1 MSQKDLLDEQ
11 AYSLI
16 MQDHQLS
23 SAQAKLGQVDNVTNQ
38 LNIDLA
44 QMLNETDQIIAES
57 QNLLENLD
65 QDFLEIVLDADDE
78 VFFIVDDDPEP
89 ISTLNETTL
98 STQKYSTL
106 SLLDTPEFSNDLTW
120 DEYQKSLR
128 AFQKQSNIIISEDP
142 FKDLMSASQKIALQK
157 RIKEEFSIKN
167 AHCDQYD
174 YMIAATSGLIGGLID
189 ILFVGMPGQSPL
201 GNLTDEATN
210 KSVQLFAK
218 MNGWQGANSDK
229 DPTRSAIGFLE
240 RNFKVNYDQRY
251 GADVEHFFKMST
263 KNHHIKNL
271 AHSPD
276 LCGLFFSLLDQ
287 FQSTATFVG
296 IFDVL
301 NDDGIKIG
309 ESSKLIRINTETF
322 ELQGTNLISKIYCGF
337 INWLG
342 HLFSD
347 VAGSSGASTRGSG
360 IPIPFYSLLQF
371 ADFGSFGQHRQSFA
385 TLAVRA
391 FEAGYDFRHGMA
403 MAIPVV
409 ITELLTRFMWS
420 FKQRIYHQ
428 KAWLDCIPNGNVP
441 ELRRM
446 LLVSHGTLCL
456 MDGMDAALKSA
467 GQPIQFLLRT
477 NLIGWTKFS
486 MLALKEVHAIFNEG
500 KLDLDAVD
508 QYLEREFKNFKQG
521 RY

>member
-1 MSQKDLLDEQ
+1 MSTKEFLDGQ

-23 SAQAKLGQVDNVTNQ
+23 SAQAKLGQVDNITNH

-44 QMLNETDQIIAES
+44 QMLNETDQIIEES
-57 QNLLENLD
+57 QYSLESLD
-65 QDFLEIVLDADDE
+65 QAFLEIVLETNNEA
-78 VFFIVDDDPEP
+78 FFIVDEAPDL
-89 ISTLNETTL
+89 TLIPNETIP

-106 SLLDTPEFSNDLTW
+106 SMLDTPEFSKDLTW
-120 DEYQKSLR
+120 DEYQANLKI
-128 AFQKQSNIIISEDP
+128 FQTRSNITTSEDP
-142 FKDLMSASQKIALQK
+142 FKDLMSSSQKIALQK

-167 AHCDQYD
+167 AQCDQYD
-174 YMIAATSGLIGGLID
+174 YMIAGTSGFIGGLID
-189 ILFVGMPGQSPL
+189 ILFVGMPGQSTL
-201 GNLTDEATN
+201 GKLTDDATN

-218 MNGWQGANSDK
+218 MNGWKGANTGK
-229 DPTRSAIGFLE
+229 DPTSSAIGFLE

-276 LCGLFFSLLDQ
+276 LCGLFFSILDQ
-287 FQSTATFVG
+287 FQDTATFAG
-296 IFDVL
+296 IFDVF

-322 ELQGTNLISKIYCGF
+322 ELKGTNLISKIYCGF

-347 VAGSSGASTRGSG
+347 VAGSSGSSTRGSG

-371 ADFGSFGQHRQSFA
+371 VDFGSFGQHRQSFA
-385 TLAVRA
+385 TLAVRT
-391 FEAGYDFRHGMA
+391 FEAGYDFRHGIA
-403 MAIPVV
+403 MAIPVI

-420 FKQRIYHQ
+420 FKQKIYHQ

-456 MDGMDAALKSA
+456 MDGIDAAAKSA
-467 GQPIQFLLRT
+467 GEPVQFLLRA
-477 NLIGWTKFS
+477 NFIGWTRLS
-486 MLALKEVHAIFNEG
+486 MVALKEVNAIFNVS
-500 KLDLDAVD
+500 KLDIDAVD
-508 QYLEREFKNFKQG
+508 QYLEQEYKNLKNFKA
-521 RY
+521 